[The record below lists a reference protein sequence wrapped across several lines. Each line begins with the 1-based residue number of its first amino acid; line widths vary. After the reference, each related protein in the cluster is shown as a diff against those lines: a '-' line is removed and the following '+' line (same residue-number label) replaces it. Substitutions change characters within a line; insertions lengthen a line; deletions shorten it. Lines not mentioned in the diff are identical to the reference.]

1 MFCVFCLIF
10 PRAFAYAGG
19 PRFVA
24 GVFAVFIFISAMSD
38 VGTIGKRLSN
48 KVRWTI
54 PGFTQARVG
63 DAEVAFF
70 FLKALE
76 P

>member
-10 PRAFAYAGG
+10 SRAFAYVGG

-24 GVFAVFIFISAMSD
+24 EVFAVFIFILAMSE

-48 KVRWTI
+48 KIDNDIAVASD
-54 PGFTQARVG
+54 ARERCFKG
-63 DAEVAFF
+63 M
-70 FLKALE
+70 
-76 P
+76 